1 MDVTDA
7 APGKVLVTGADGFIG
22 RALCRHFAKR
32 GIAHL
37 AAVRSL
43 ASSQGLPQSNV
54 TALGDFAAAEW
65 GDALTGIDAI
75 VHLAG
80 RAHVLSAR
88 DSDPTP
94 HIVANVHVTRR
105 LLDAATKAGVR
116 RFVFAST
123 VKVYGETTR
132 LGRPFRAGDPSRP
145 RDAYALSKA
154 EAEKV
159 LWQVC
164 RESGIE
170 GVVLRLPL
178 VYGPGVKGNFLLL
191 LEAIA
196 KDRRLP
202 FAGVGNRRSLL
213 YVGNAVS
220 AIEAALRSPALAG
233 QTLPIADARSVSTP
247 DLIMKLARSLG
258 ATPRLARVPT
268 SVLRA
273 GAALLGRRGASIRL
287 LGSLEVDATRFCELA
302 PWTPPIDLDDGLAR
316 TAAWWK
322 LHHAM

>member
-1 MDVTDA
+1 MGVTA
-7 APGKVLVTGADGFIG
+7 APGKILVTGAGGFIG
-22 RALCRHFAKR
+22 RALCAHLAAQ
-32 GIAHL
+32 GIAHI

-43 ASSQGLPQSNV
+43 ASHQGLPQSHV
-54 TALGDFAAAEW
+54 AALGDFAAAEW
-65 GDALTGIDAI
+65 SAALTGVDSI

-80 RAHVLSAR
+80 RAHVISGR
-88 DSDPTP
+88 DADPTP

-105 LLDAATKAGVR
+105 LLDAAVKAGVR
-116 RFVFAST
+116 RVVFAST
-123 VKVYGETTR
+123 IKVYGETTR

-145 RDAYALSKA
+145 HDAYALSKA
-154 EAEKV
+154 EAENV
-159 LWQVC
+159 LWQAC
-164 RESGIE
+164 RSSDME

-178 VYGPGVKGNFLLL
+178 AYGPGVKGNFLML

-202 FAGVGNRRSLL
+202 FAGVVNRRSLL

-233 QTLPIADARSVSTP
+233 QTLPIADAQSVSTP
-247 DLIMKLARSLG
+247 ELIMKLARSLG
-258 ATPRLARVPT
+258 ATPRLSRVPT

-273 GAALLGRRGASIRL
+273 GAALMGRRGASARL

-302 PWTPPIDLDDGLAR
+302 PWTPPTALDDGLAA
-316 TAAWWK
+316 TVAWWK